1 MAVEVWW
8 VITRVGHRSVHVHVI
23 MYTTQGHCVGGELLY
38 ICMNAG
44 SSPLVCGMLW
54 PKHNRPCIVPAKI
67 SVLMNRNKRS
77 IL

>member
-44 SSPLVCGMLW
+44 SSPLVCGM
-54 PKHNRPCIVPAKI
+54 
-67 SVLMNRNKRS
+67 
-77 IL
+77 